1 MRSLLFVIFPASL
14 DRDRFFLMKLCI
26 ILERFT
32 RSNDFSNILITLGL
46 IFLFVTDR
54 LVCQN
59 KSVNAGLLL
68 DCWLNGVLSLP
79 LICRSLSTKCLIKSK
94 LSELLSVNKEFCFF
108 DILSC
113 VVESN
118 LSCLCAM
125 RQMLTSKAMAKRRLF
140 WTLTFP
146 LVIHKFYSDSCLSN

>member
-1 MRSLLFVIFPASL
+1 MRSLLFVVFPASL

-59 KSVNAGLLL
+59 KSGNAGLLL

-79 LICRSLSTKCLIKSK
+79 LICRSLSTK
-94 LSELLSVNKEFCFF
+94 
-108 DILSC
+108 
-113 VVESN
+113 
-118 LSCLCAM
+118 
-125 RQMLTSKAMAKRRLF
+125 
-140 WTLTFP
+140 
-146 LVIHKFYSDSCLSN
+146 